1 MPPPADA
8 EADAHVGTRGDWPF
22 RLAAI
27 LWPAFLTACAL
38 QVLVFS
44 WFDPGDLRETTLGLQ
59 DWPPQAIETLAFLM
73 FWILTSIGA
82 LISVALALDQAA
94 RD

>member
-1 MPPPADA
+1 MLPRADA
-8 EADAHVGTRGDWPF
+8 EVGAGAGASDAWLY

-38 QVLVFS
+38 QMLVFS
-44 WFDPGDLRETTLGLQ
+44 WFDPRDLHETALGLQ
-59 DWPPQAIETLAFLM
+59 DWPPQAVETLAFLT

-82 LISVALALDQAA
+82 WISVILDRAA